1 MNNAFYE
8 RLSNVTKEKEM
19 QKQQAQDKETES
31 ENENIL
37 EQETMKLEY
46 QDLDVVLREETKQ
59 LSITMKNHVVTLS
72 ILEQANKDIVGEN
85 TQIKE
90 YISKLKAKD
99 KQLNESIQQSA
110 NEIGNIYQTVHHH
123 GKILEQLK
131 EFVKMIRGVK
141 DMVQLRTNEFNE
153 SVKKLEND
161 INVWK
166 STTSTKLSDLR
177 NKIEAKK
184 RSIAAMDNDD
194 HMTNKKI
201 GEFHEK
207 RARLEDRY
215 KECLRI
221 LEQRKEIV
229 KNLRA
234 RNDEI
239 LEKSEL
245 LKVEISN
252 LEDPSEHLLR
262 AKEKKVTAEEN
273 KQLLRNKLE
282 TMRIEY
288 NAKVEEK
295 SNLLTKKYNLDKNQI
310 ERDFKLRSSQVLDES
325 IEIQNRKINELD
337 QKTAAL
343 AQDDT
348 LEKMEKEKAYLEA
361 SRSYLEQKYNN
372 IKIEDDSLSSKV
384 ESLRKDSTRTK
395 EKIAEK
401 ETQLSKIRTAIETR
415 KVEDQNTARQNPGIL
430 KQTQGPKSPVSP
442 KKVTFTGVPSSD
454 SSTDANA
461 SQTTQVQGTAFDQM
475 LAEFRFSR
483 QQ

>member
-1 MNNAFYE
+1 
-8 RLSNVTKEKEM
+8 
-19 QKQQAQDKETES
+19 
-31 ENENIL
+31 
-37 EQETMKLEY
+37 
-46 QDLDVVLREETKQ
+46 
-59 LSITMKNHVVTLS
+59 
-72 ILEQANKDIVGEN
+72 
-85 TQIKE
+85 
-90 YISKLKAKD
+90 
-99 KQLNESIQQSA
+99 
-110 NEIGNIYQTVHHH
+110 
-123 GKILEQLK
+123 
-131 EFVKMIRGVK
+131 MIRGVK